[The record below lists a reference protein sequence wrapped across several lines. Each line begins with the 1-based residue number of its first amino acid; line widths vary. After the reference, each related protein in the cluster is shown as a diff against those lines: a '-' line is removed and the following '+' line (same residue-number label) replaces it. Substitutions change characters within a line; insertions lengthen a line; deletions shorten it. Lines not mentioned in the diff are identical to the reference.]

1 MKVSRNVRLLIH
13 ILESFFTTWALM
25 KAARLEPGNILTGV
39 FFLLSFFL
47 YRRIH
52 HRIKDMPFMRSLP
65 AGRNALILSLL
76 FSLMYMLVDGHHYI
90 EQLTSRLYQSIILLS
105 VFAGFTVLFY
115 ELLLF
120 LYSYSC
126 NREMLQYYVF
136 ENDHTG
142 RPFSCRFANL
152 TKVVNFFLDLYRRK
166 TGLCSFFLCLLCW
179 LPYFLYQYPGIMTPD
194 SINQYEQIL
203 GLVPY
208 SNHHPLAHTLTI
220 KFFYRIGLLFTDN
233 KVIAISFYT
242 FAQMC
247 FLAFA
252 ASYLIRTLKQ
262 FKVRSLI
269 LFLITLFYAL
279 VPYHAVF
286 SVTIWKDIPFAGAV
300 LIFSCCLLRI
310 SRQITIRELVT
321 FTLSG
326 LMLCLF
332 RSNGWYG
339 FLFALPFLL
348 IYYRKKA
355 RKLYPCLAVI
365 VLTAAVIK
373 YPLMNAAHVI
383 QPDFIESCSIP
394 AQQIAAVIC
403 NDREIASGDLDLI
416 EHVVDLTYIKDLY
429 NPTYADNI
437 KELVRAGD
445 QSYLTSHKSEFLRLY
460 LRLFAAYP
468 GDYIKAYVDQTYGY
482 WYPDSFYLVAE
493 AEGVSATQFGVSH
506 TPLIGGPLVVKGKE
520 IAIKMGS
527 MVPIYSLLWSMGVIF
542 WAMLFSISNA
552 FVRKEKAK
560 LVYYLPGFALYLTVM
575 IATPVATEFRYVY
588 FMVFSLPFYL
598 MTAVLE
604 TPEQ

>member
-1 MKVSRNVRLLIH
+1 MGADEGCQAGARQYSDRCFL
-13 ILESFFTTWALM
+13 FT
-25 KAARLEPGNILTGV
+25 
-39 FFLLSFFL
+39 FFLPIQADPPPDQGYALHELSACRTECTDPFPAVFSDVYAGGWTSL
-47 YRRIH
+47 YRAAY
-52 HRIKDMPFMRSLP
+52 KPALP
-65 AGRNALILSLL
+65 GYHPAFCIC
-76 FSLMYMLVDGHHYI
+76 
-90 EQLTSRLYQSIILLS
+90 RLYHS
-105 VFAGFTVLFY
+105 FY

-126 NREMLQYYVF
+126 NREMLHYYLF

-142 RPFSCRFANL
+142 RLFSCRFPRL
-152 TKVVNFFLDLYRRK
+152 TRTVNFLQELYRRK
-166 TGLCSFFLCLLCW
+166 TGLCCFFLCLLCW

-220 KFFYRIGLLFTDN
+220 KFFYRIGLLFTNN

-252 ASYLIRTLKQ
+252 AAYLIRTLKQ
-262 FKVRSLI
+262 FRVRSLI

-355 RKLYPCLAVI
+355 LKLYPCLAVI
-365 VLTAAVIK
+365 VLTSAVIK
-373 YPLMNAAHVI
+373 YPVMNAAHVF

-403 NDREIASGDLDLI
+403 NDREIAPEDLDLI
-416 EHVVDLTYIKDLY
+416 KHVVDLTYIKELY

-445 QSYLTSHKSEFLRLY
+445 QSFLTSHKSEFLNLY

-468 GDYIKAYVDQTYGY
+468 GDYIQAYVNQTYGY

-506 TPLIGGPLVVKGKE
+506 TPLIGGPFVVKGKE

-560 LVYYLPGFALYLTVM
+560 LVYYLPSFALYLTVM

-604 TPEQ
+604 MSEH